1 MLTTVEKVV
10 FLQDVDVFARIP
22 LEDLVYVA
30 AITDEIEIAKGRE
43 IFREGDISDSM
54 YLVVEGKVRLHRQEI
69 EVLTANAK
77 DVFGTWA
84 LFDDETR
91 VVTATALED
100 CHMLRLDKEKFLDL
114 LTDPHQNCG
123 RYFANH
129 GDPFARTDVP
139 HELAVSQRITV

>member
-114 LTDPHQNCG
+114 LTDHTRIVEGILQIMATRLRG
-123 RYFANH
+123 LMSRTSL
-129 GDPFARTDVP
+129 PFRS
-139 HELAVSQRITV
+139 E

>member
-69 EVLTANAK
+69 EVLTADAK

-114 LTDPHQNCG
+114 LTDYTRIVEGILQIMATRLRG
-123 RYFANH
+123 LMSRTSL
-129 GDPFARTDVP
+129 PFRS
-139 HELAVSQRITV
+139 E